1 MIYLLVLTAQHKQ
14 PVSSRICT
22 EMLSGT
28 LFCSAGNLLY
38 DSAQKLIQNPLIIM
52 LKLHLIMGGG
62 WGCK

>member
-28 LFCSAGNLLY
+28 LFCSTGNLLY
-38 DSAQKLIQNPLIIM
+38 DSAQKLIPLSPKT
-52 LKLHLIMGGG
+52 L
-62 WGCK
+62 

>member
-28 LFCSAGNLLY
+28 LFCSTGNLLY
-38 DSAQKLIQNPLIIM
+38 NCSEINSKPSNYNAETALEDGRRVGL
-52 LKLHLIMGGG
+52 
-62 WGCK
+62 